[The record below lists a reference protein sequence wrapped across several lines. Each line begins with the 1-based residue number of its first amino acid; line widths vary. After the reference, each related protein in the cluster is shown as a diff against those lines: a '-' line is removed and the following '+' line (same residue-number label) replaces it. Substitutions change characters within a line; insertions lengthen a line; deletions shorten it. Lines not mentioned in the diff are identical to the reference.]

1 MKNQGEKG
9 KSNVMMISV
18 VALGILLLTSLLVML
33 LYINKTEKL
42 GSENANLT
50 NELYAANERIAE
62 LQAQNDY
69 NIIRADSLTNRIA
82 SMESEH
88 KDELEKKQRSITY
101 LTASGNKKVQEL
113 NKEIKRLE
121 KTEFEYEKLQNRYD
135 RLLAETLKKRD
146 WINLLEDEISALKE
160 SIEQSRGLN
169 AYNIVPI
176 TKWDRWIC
184 ADRYNVDVARRVD
197 QIAITLEID
206 GSPFSKPGKRDVYLN
221 MIDPQGNL
229 LYPQGEEFLYTL
241 MKEINYDGKYVPVEF
256 MIINTSKMTPG
267 DYTIQIY
274 IDKELVRESR
284 MTFN

>member
-18 VALGILLLTSLLVML
+18 VALGTLLLASLLVML
-33 LYINKTEKL
+33 LYINKTGKL

-50 NELYAANERIAE
+50 NELYAANERVAE
-62 LQAQNDY
+62 LQAQNDH
-69 NIIRADSLTNRIA
+69 NIFRADSLTNRIA
-82 SMESEH
+82 AMESEH

-113 NKEIKRLE
+113 NKEIERLE

-146 WINLLEDEISALKE
+146 RINLLEDEISALIE

-169 AYNIVPI
+169 AYNIVSI

-184 ADRYNVDVARRVD
+184 ADRYNVDIARRVD
-197 QIAITLEID
+197 QILVTLEID
-206 GSPFSKPGKRDVYLN
+206 GSPFSKPGKRSVYLN
-221 MIDPQGNL
+221 LIDPEGNL
-229 LYPQGEEFLYTL
+229 MYPQGDGFPYTQ
-241 MKEINYDGKYVPVEF
+241 KTEISYDGKYVPVEF
-256 MIINTSKMTPG
+256 TIDNPSRLYPG
-267 DYTIQIY
+267 EYTIQVY
-274 IDKELVRESR
+274 IDKELVREIR
-284 MTFN
+284 MAFN

>member
-1 MKNQGEKG
+1 
-9 KSNVMMISV
+9 MMISV
-18 VALGILLLTSLLVML
+18 VALGILLLISLLVML
-33 LYINKTEKL
+33 LYINKTGKL

-82 SMESEH
+82 AMESEH

-113 NKEIKRLE
+113 NKEIERLE

-146 WINLLEDEISALKE
+146 RINLLEDEISALKE

-184 ADRYNVDVARRVD
+184 ADRYNVDIARRVD
-197 QIAITLEID
+197 QILVTLEID
-206 GSPFSKPGKRDVYLN
+206 GSPFSKPGKRSVYLN
-221 MIDPQGNL
+221 LIDPEGNL
-229 LYPQGEEFLYTL
+229 MYPQGDGFPYTQ
-241 MKEINYDGKYVPVEF
+241 KTEISYDGKYVPVEF
-256 MIINTSKMTPG
+256 TIDNPSRLYPG
-267 DYTIQIY
+267 EYTIQVY
-274 IDKELVRESR
+274 IDKELVREIR
-284 MTFN
+284 MAFN

>member
-33 LYINKTEKL
+33 LYINKTGRL

-88 KDELEKKQRSITY
+88 KDELEKKQRSIAY

-113 NKEIKRLE
+113 NKEIERLE

-146 WINLLEDEISALKE
+146 RINLMEDEISALKE

-184 ADRYNVDVARRVD
+184 ADRYNVDIARRVD
-197 QIAITLEID
+197 QILVTLEID
-206 GSPFSKPGKRDVYLN
+206 GSPFSKPGKRSVYLN
-221 MIDPQGNL
+221 LIDPEGNL
-229 LYPQGEEFLYTL
+229 MYPQGDGFPYTQ
-241 MKEINYDGKYVPVEF
+241 KTEISYDGKYVPVEF
-256 MIINTSKMTPG
+256 TIDNPSRLYPG
-267 DYTIQIY
+267 EYTIQVY
-274 IDKELVRESR
+274 IDKELVREIR
-284 MTFN
+284 MAFN

>member
-18 VALGILLLTSLLVML
+18 VALGILLLISLLVML
-33 LYINKTEKL
+33 LYINKTGKL

-82 SMESEH
+82 AMESEH

-113 NKEIKRLE
+113 NKEIERLE

-146 WINLLEDEISALKE
+146 RINLLEDEISALKE

-184 ADRYNVDVARRVD
+184 ADRYNVDIARRVD
-197 QIAITLEID
+197 QILVTLEID
-206 GSPFSKPGKRDVYLN
+206 GSPFSKPGKRSVYLN
-221 MIDPQGNL
+221 LIDPEGNL
-229 LYPQGEEFLYTL
+229 MYPQGDGFPYTQ
-241 MKEINYDGKYVPVEF
+241 KTEISYDGKYVPVEF
-256 MIINTSKMTPG
+256 TIDNPSRLYPG
-267 DYTIQIY
+267 EYTIQVY
-274 IDKELVRESR
+274 IDKELVREIR
-284 MTFN
+284 MAFN

>member
-18 VALGILLLTSLLVML
+18 VALGTLLLASLLVML
-33 LYINKTEKL
+33 LYINKTGKL

-50 NELYAANERIAE
+50 NELYAANERVAE
-62 LQAQNDY
+62 LQAQNDH
-69 NIIRADSLTNRIA
+69 NIIRADSLTNRITA
-82 SMESEH
+82 MESEH

-113 NKEIKRLE
+113 NKEIERLE

-146 WINLLEDEISALKE
+146 RINLMEDEISALKE

-184 ADRYNVDVARRVD
+184 ADRYNVDIARRVD
-197 QIAITLEID
+197 QILVTLEID
-206 GSPFSKPGKRDVYLN
+206 GSPFSKPGKRSVYLN
-221 MIDPQGNL
+221 LIDPEGNL
-229 LYPQGEEFLYTL
+229 MYPQGDGFPYTQ
-241 MKEINYDGKYVPVEF
+241 KTEISYDGKYVPVEF
-256 MIINTSKMTPG
+256 TIDNPSRLYPG
-267 DYTIQIY
+267 EYTIQVY
-274 IDKELVRESR
+274 IDKELVREIR
-284 MTFN
+284 MAFN

>member
-18 VALGILLLTSLLVML
+18 VALGTLLLASLLVML
-33 LYINKTEKL
+33 LYINKTGKL

-50 NELYAANERIAE
+50 NELYAANEKVAE
-62 LQAQNDY
+62 LQAQNDH
-69 NIIRADSLTNRIA
+69 NIFRADSLTNRIA
-82 SMESEH
+82 AMESEH

-113 NKEIKRLE
+113 NKEIERLE

-146 WINLLEDEISALKE
+146 RINLLEDEISALKE

-184 ADRYNVDVARRVD
+184 ADRYNVDIARRVD
-197 QIAITLEID
+197 QILVTLEID
-206 GSPFSKPGKRDVYLN
+206 GSPFSKPGKRSVYLN
-221 MIDPQGNL
+221 LIDPEGNL
-229 LYPQGEEFLYTL
+229 MYPQGDGFPYTQ
-241 MKEINYDGKYVPVEF
+241 KTEISYDGKYVPVEF
-256 MIINTSKMTPG
+256 TIDNPSRLYPG
-267 DYTIQIY
+267 EYTIQVY
-274 IDKELVRESR
+274 IDKELVREIR
-284 MTFN
+284 MAFN